1 MVGTLH
7 ARSAQWINR
16 IQLHV
21 ITIAH
26 NRHMPCPPSG
36 RTPQRHLGG
45 WWKFILRERESG
57 EFGISGHEVLHRS
70 YALFSPAHL
79 AVASIRTLRRCIE
92 LISGFGALVLEM
104 EWLCGEAQAWWAPHG
119 CARHAVATCLPG
131 AAALGLGGA
140 RTRKRRGT
148 PFEGGGSGS
157 DALRLEEGVEADVP
171 AASTS
176 QHHASQRESILAT
189 GAGAY
194 AQPTG

>member
-1 MVGTLH
+1 M
-7 ARSAQWINR
+7 
-16 IQLHV
+16 
-21 ITIAH
+21 
-26 NRHMPCPPSG
+26 
-36 RTPQRHLGG
+36 
-45 WWKFILRERESG
+45 
-57 EFGISGHEVLHRS
+57 
-70 YALFSPAHL
+70 
-79 AVASIRTLRRCIE
+79 
-92 LISGFGALVLEM
+92 LEM

-140 RTRKRRGT
+140 RPRKRRGT

-194 AQPTG
+194 AQPTGGLAAIQDAAIRNREPDIAYLAL

>member
-1 MVGTLH
+1 VN
-7 ARSAQWINR
+7 SAF
-16 IQLHV
+16 LV
-21 ITIAH
+21 T
-26 NRHMPCPPSG
+26 
-36 RTPQRHLGG
+36 
-45 WWKFILRERESG
+45 
-57 EFGISGHEVLHRS
+57 EVLHRS

-92 LISGFGALVLEM
+92 LISGFGALVLVM

-194 AQPTG
+194 AQPMGGWLSYKTRQSGTGNRTSHTSPFKESRNHAGPRGTR